1 MRINKLIA
9 GAVFCVMTL
18 FGIAPAFAE
27 KAGGTLVMIVQ
38 PEPPSLASYLSTSGP
53 IGLMAPKVY
62 DGLLDYDKDLNA
74 VPSLAESWEVS
85 EDGKTVTFN
94 LRKGVKW
101 HDGEDFTSEDVQF
114 TIMEVLSQ
122 ILSLIHI

>member
-114 TIMEVLSQ
+114 TICLLYTSP
-122 ILSLIHI
+122 SPRD